1 MRVGHG
7 LDRPEM
13 TLDVAAQRYWLEVA
27 EGQPSAKNTDYQL
40 RNLLRLLGK
49 DTRLGDLTNNMI
61 AEMIS
66 KRRGERIQNARRKRG
81 PNPMARFVSPATVNR
96 DVEMLKRLLRRAYD
110 VWDVDV
116 PRIRWVLHKLPE
128 ADPRDRCLSDD
139 EEARLIGAAAPYLRA
154 PIRFAILT
162 GLRLA
167 NTVELGW
174 TQSDFQAREI
184 VVKIKSRKPGG
195 KVLVLPI
202 TEEILVLLV
211 NQIPRDQGR
220 VFLKDGRPIKS
231 WQTAW
236 RGAKRRAGINDFR
249 WHDLRHTAGT
259 RMVRAG
265 VDISDVQEVLG
276 HASITTTR
284 RYVSRD
290 TGAKRRAMELLS
302 QSRNTPETRVAVS
315 SK

>member
-1 MRVGHG
+1 MGRSI
-7 LDRPEM
+7 
-13 TLDVAAQRYWLEVA
+13 T
-27 EGQPSAKNTDYQL
+27 
-40 RNLLRLLGK
+40 
-49 DTRLGDLTNNMI
+49 
-61 AEMIS
+61 
-66 KRRGERIQNARRKRG
+66 
-81 PNPMARFVSPATVNR
+81 
-96 DVEMLKRLLRRAYD
+96 
-110 VWDVDV
+110 
-116 PRIRWVLHKLPE
+116 
-128 ADPRDRCLSDD
+128 
-139 EEARLIGAAAPYLRA
+139 A

-167 NTVELGW
+167 NTVELDW
-174 TQSDFQAREI
+174 SQIDFQAREI

-202 TEEILVLLV
+202 TDETLVLLV
-211 NQIPRDQGR
+211 NQNPRDQGR

-236 RGAKRRAGINDFR
+236 RGARRRAAINDFR

-265 VDISDVQEVLG
+265 ADISDVQEVLG
-276 HASITTTR
+276 HASIITTR

-302 QSRNTPETRVAVS
+302 ESRNTPETRVTS
-315 SK
+315 GST